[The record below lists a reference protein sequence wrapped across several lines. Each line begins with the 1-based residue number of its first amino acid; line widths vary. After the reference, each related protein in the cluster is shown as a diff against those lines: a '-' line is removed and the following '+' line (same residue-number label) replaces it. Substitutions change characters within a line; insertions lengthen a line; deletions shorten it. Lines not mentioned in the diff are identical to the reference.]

1 MAHDTMRSDHL
12 VYYDT
17 AGRAF
22 LVTASPDAPFVVSA
36 YLEYDSCAGWH
47 FGYTQQEQQAIT
59 DLISTTTTLS
69 RAILFVW
76 FDAVDPY
83 LEGREPAVSLD
94 LIITG
99 DTGWARFNTDE
110 REDRAPVTLLTVDER
125 NPTPSRVRLGREI
138 YTDRPF
144 LPADRIRQAGA
155 EYVNTGHLPKSVTW
169 QRRAAMV
176 QQGPFGKRVVAD
188 EDLPPKL
195 EWSYPKQAQPWAH
208 DPPPLLMTDDDG
220 EHGSSR

>member
-1 MAHDTMRSDHL
+1 MKSDHL

-17 AGRAF
+17 AGHAY
-22 LVTASPDAPFVVSA
+22 LVMASPDAPFVVSA
-36 YLEYDSCAGWH
+36 YLEHGSCAGWY
-47 FGYTQQEQQAIT
+47 FGYTRQEQRAIA
-59 DLISTTTTLS
+59 DLIGTTTSLG

-110 REDRAPVTLLTVDER
+110 RADGAPVTLLTVDEH
-125 NPTPSRVRLGREI
+125 NPAPSRVRLGREI

-144 LPADRIRQAGA
+144 LPADRIREAGA
-155 EYVNTGHLPKSVTW
+155 EYVSTGHLPEWSVPTSHW
-169 QRRAAMV
+169 
-176 QQGPFGKRVVAD
+176 VA
-188 EDLPPKL
+188 EADLPSKL
-195 EWSYPKQAQPWAH
+195 DWSYPKQAQPWAY
-208 DPPPLLMTDDDG
+208 DPPPLPMTEAGGDHAPG
-220 EHGSSR
+220 MS